1 MDQRDGTALLIIDV
15 QNDFCTGG
23 ALAVPGGDAVIR
35 PLNRLI
41 DACRA
46 ASVPV
51 LASRDWHPAE
61 TSHFAPHGGPWPVH
75 CVNGT
80 VGAAFHPTLRLP
92 SDARVVTKGESPG
105 SDGYSAWDGQLTS
118 GRCLA
123 AELRGI
129 GVVHLCVGGL
139 ATDYCVRSSVLD
151 ALKDGFRVSLA
162 TDAVAAVD
170 VRVGDGQRALDEMQS
185 AGADLT
191 TSDDILRS
199 LTVPG

>member
-1 MDQRDGTALLIIDV
+1 MDQRNGTALLIIDV
-15 QNDFCTGG
+15 QNDFCAGG
-23 ALAVPGGDAVIR
+23 ALAVPGGDAVVG

-41 DACRA
+41 DACR

-75 CVNGT
+75 CVRGT
-80 VGAAFHPTLRLP
+80 VGAAFHPSLRVP
-92 SDARVVTKGESPG
+92 SGVRVLTKGESPG

-118 GRCLA
+118 GRSLA
-123 AELRGI
+123 AELREI
-129 GVVHLCVGGL
+129 EVVHLCVGGL

-151 ALKDGFRVSLA
+151 ALQEGFRVSVA

-170 VRVGDGQRALDEMQS
+170 VRVGDEQRALDEMRS

-191 TSDDILRS
+191 TSDEILRS